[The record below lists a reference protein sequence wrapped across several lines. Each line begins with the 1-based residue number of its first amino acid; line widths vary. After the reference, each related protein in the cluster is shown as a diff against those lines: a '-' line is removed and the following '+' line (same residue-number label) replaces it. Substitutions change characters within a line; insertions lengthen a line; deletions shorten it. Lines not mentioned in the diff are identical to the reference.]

1 MAFVNTNTRTAK
13 PTSSENNLP
22 LGRMPALFGLYIGF
36 VKNAKDVQKNG
47 RLAVWIPEFG
57 SAPDIPAGWVTVN
70 YCSPFAG
77 ATNVS
82 TISRTDQ
89 KTFENTQTSY
99 GMWAVPP
106 DINNEVL
113 VMFINGDPAKGVWIG
128 CMYNQFVNNMVPTVP
143 ANSKNWQYPGKAV
156 PSAEYN
162 KWDTSATIPDNT
174 SRPYDKTKFDGVGN
188 QGLIRDSN
196 RGITSTSAR
205 RESPSQAF
213 GIATPGPAI
222 DPTAKPENI
231 RRKGGHSF
239 VMDDGTG
246 SEYIQLATKTGAQV
260 KIDETNGFVY
270 LINRDGT
277 AWVQMDKHGNVDI
290 FGANNISMRAQRDIN
305 LRADRNVNIEAGQNV
320 FIKAAK
326 DSVETTTT
334 FTHDV
339 NNTPTRVDKPVW
351 KFVGEGNGD
360 GGNIVTHALND
371 WHSTTKKNAYLTV
384 LDDDMNIV
392 VNNMLVA
399 TTISGGQDF
408 NSRQGI
414 KLTTQGSF
422 DVAAASTIKV
432 AASDHVSIASPKNVM
447 LCSKGQLSLNGDNA
461 IALRSYTEIGLTG
474 ETILSSNTWFNED
487 IMVRKQIKTQRAVK
501 VVKDIKPKSA
511 VLPLPPQRPHSAR
524 TATMAAV
531 RGLVEKLNVLPT
543 WTNDSEKFVR
553 NSQSISTTVSRFP
566 TYEPC
571 PEHEHFK
578 MTTTTG
584 RTTVPDEVEYVGSGG
599 SGNTEVTQPP
609 SPTAKSDAGD
619 NQPVIPQSY
628 SDTSVAGDLD
638 MDAFKCQLTINEGRK
653 NVSYNDSRGLLT
665 GGIGHLM
672 RAPVE
677 TSKYPLGTPISIE
690 QIDLWY
696 QADASAAIRD
706 AASLIGSE
714 QWDKLSDVRK
724 RAVADLC
731 YNMGKAKV
739 AKFTKFLAAFKT
751 SNWVEAGAQ
760 LKDSLW
766 FKQVA
771 SRGPRIITMIVQDID
786 PHNCTKKGT

>member
-290 FGANNISMRAQRDIN
+290 FGANDISMRAQRDIN
-305 LRADRNVNIEAGQNV
+305 IRADRNVNIEAGQNIFV
-320 FIKAAK
+320 KAAK
-326 DSVETTTT
+326 DTVETTTT

-339 NNTPTRVDKPVW
+339 NNVPTRVDKPVW
-351 KFVGEGNGD
+351 KFVGEGKGD
-360 GGNIVTHALND
+360 GGNIVTHAWND

-384 LDDDMNIV
+384 LDDDMNIA
-392 VNNMLVA
+392 VNNMLVV
-399 TTISGGQDF
+399 TTVQGGQDF

-414 KLTTQGSF
+414 KMTTQGSF
-422 DVAAASTIKV
+422 DVLAASTIKV
-432 AASDHVSIASPKNVM
+432 AASDHISIASPKNVM
-447 LCSKGQLSLNGDNA
+447 MCSKGQLSLNGDNA
-461 IALRSYTEIGLTG
+461 IALRSFSEIGLTG
-474 ETILSSNTWFNED
+474 ESIFSNNVWFNED
-487 IMVRKQIKTQRAVK
+487 IMVRKKIKSRSDVQIVGGRDEKKAVQ
-501 VVKDIKPKSA
+501 PLAPQTPFAARSA
-511 VLPLPPQRPHSAR
+511 TL
-524 TATMAAV
+524 AAV
-531 RGLVEKLNVLPT
+531 RGLVEKLNILPT

-553 NSQSISTTVSRFP
+553 DSQTLKTIVSRLP

-578 MTTTTG
+578 YTATTG
-584 RTTVPDEVEYVGSGG
+584 HTEDTDDEESVGSGTA
-599 SGNTEVTQPP
+599 GNTETIQPK
-609 SPTAKSDAGD
+609 SKPTEAEMEPKQ
-619 NQPVIPQSY
+619 NTIPQSPADNG
-628 SDTSVAGDLD
+628 SPGDID
-638 MDAFKCQLTINEGRK
+638 MAALRCQLIMNEDRK
-653 NVSYNDSRGLLT
+653 TVSYKDSLGLLT
-665 GGIGHLM
+665 GGIGHLL
-672 RAPVE
+672 RAPAE
-677 TSKYPLGTPISIE
+677 TSKYPLNSRIPDE
-690 QIDLWY
+690 QIESWY
-696 QADASAAIRD
+696 QADSAVAVREAITL
-706 AASLIGSE
+706 AGSGVWE
-714 QWDKLSDVRK
+714 KLSDVRK
-724 RAVADLC
+724 RALADLC
-731 YNMGKAKV
+731 FNMGKAKV
-739 AKFTKFLAAFKT
+739 AKFTKFLAAFRSGDWNT
-751 SNWVEAGAQ
+751 AGNE

-766 FKQVA
+766 YKQVK
-771 SRGPRIITMIVQDID
+771 SRGPRIVTMVTQNVD
-786 PHNCTKKGT
+786 PHNCTKK